1 MNFEKYIIN
10 SNQSIRNAI
19 KKMDIEDVYILI
31 AIHPIKKNVLGIFT
45 IGDFR
50 KFVLKGVDI
59 NTNLSKIINKDFIYV
74 KNDKINNRAIKQL
87 FKKNKNIDLIPVLNS
102 RHLLIGLLHRSSYE
116 NDKNTKNNISVVI
129 MAGGFGERLMPITK
143 ILPKAL
149 VPIGGKPIIEII
161 IDRFFRQNFKKFII
175 SINKDFKIIK
185 TYLGNNYLKSKLTYI
200 SEDKRMGTIGALKLI
215 KNIEKTFILSNC
227 DIIIKGS
234 YSKILE
240 FHKINNNKL
249 TIVSAMKNISLPYG
263 VCELYKNGNLKAI
276 REKPEFNYLINTG
289 FYVFESSIIKLIDNK
304 APYNIDDLIKK
315 LLKNKL
321 KVGVYPISEK
331 SWLDIGEPDKLLESE
346 KNIKYL

>member
-1 MNFEKYIIN
+1 
-10 SNQSIRNAI
+10 
-19 KKMDIEDVYILI
+19 
-31 AIHPIKKNVLGIFT
+31 
-45 IGDFR
+45 
-50 KFVLKGVDI
+50 
-59 NTNLSKIINKDFIYV
+59 
-74 KNDKINNRAIKQL
+74 
-87 FKKNKNIDLIPVLNS
+87 
-102 RHLLIGLLHRSSYE
+102 
-116 NDKNTKNNISVVI
+116 
-129 MAGGFGERLMPITK
+129 
-143 ILPKAL
+143 
-149 VPIGGKPIIEII
+149 
-161 IDRFFRQNFKKFII
+161 
-175 SINKDFKIIK
+175 
-185 TYLGNNYLKSKLTYI
+185 
-200 SEDKRMGTIGALKLI
+200 MGTIGALKLI